1 MAFDSHNDC
10 NDWIIDTRA
19 SFHMTPHREWFCT
32 YESYSGGTVRMGD
45 DTTHAIVGR
54 GKVKLKMSDG
64 TVKNLPGV
72 MHIPGLTINLIS
84 VGSMAD
90 AGRKETL
97 GNFSTYWLKIPQ
109 EDCTVVVHFSAY
121 WCMPSIA
128 MNPFFKELAS
138 TYQDVLF
145 LNVDV
150 DEVKEVASN
159 LEIKAMPTFLLMSGG
174 APVDKTVGANPDEIR
189 KRIDRLIHQTHYS
202 NSI

>member
-1 MAFDSHNDC
+1 MEGQQQLKKSKVVK
-10 NDWIIDTRA
+10 I
-19 SFHMTPHREWFCT
+19 
-32 YESYSGGTVRMGD
+32 ESWESWEQHITD
-45 DTTHAIVGR
+45 ATTKGY
-54 GKVKLKMSDG
+54 
-64 TVKNLPGV
+64 P
-72 MHIPGLTINLIS
+72 
-84 VGSMAD
+84 
-90 AGRKETL
+90 
-97 GNFSTYWLKIPQ
+97 
-109 EDCTVVVHFSAY
+109 VVVHFSAY

-150 DEVKEVASN
+150 DEVKEVASK
-159 LEIKAMPTFLLMSGG
+159 LEIKAMPTFLLMNGG